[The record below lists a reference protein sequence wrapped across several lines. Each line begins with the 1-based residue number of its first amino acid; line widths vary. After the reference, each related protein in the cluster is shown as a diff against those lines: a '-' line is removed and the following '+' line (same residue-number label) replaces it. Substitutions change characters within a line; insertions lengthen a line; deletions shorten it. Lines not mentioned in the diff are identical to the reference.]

1 MTVATSTTGPVA
13 SDLIIDVR
21 TELCAAGPATLAASR
36 RRLGTCAWQR
46 PNGITAKNSTWV
58 WLLEAVSIMNLSQV
72 LGLLLVSTV
81 LGACGGSDQDS
92 DVGAAASS
100 SLPSP
105 SVSATT
111 KNGGH
116 AAEAGE
122 PQLIQVEGYK
132 YTDPTGPELNA
143 CKLFSDEIM
152 KSCSVHG
159 VSGLGTALLVQ
170 VQWEVDPQAVPP
182 GTMISGLATIFE
194 QQNATVK
201 KLTIAGEPVIKATMP
216 DGITTIYAWEHE
228 EVLVMFQSD
237 EPKDSVDFVTKYVT
251 LLNG

>member
-1 MTVATSTTGPVA
+1 MK
-13 SDLIIDVR
+13 LI
-21 TELCAAGPATLAASR
+21 
-36 RRLGTCAWQR
+36 
-46 PNGITAKNSTWV
+46 
-58 WLLEAVSIMNLSQV
+58 QV
-72 LGLLLVSTV
+72 LSVLLVGTV

-92 DVGAAASS
+92 ETGGAASS
-100 SLPSP
+100 SPPSP

-111 KNGGH
+111 PNGGH

-132 YTDPTGPELNA
+132 YTDPTGLELNA

-159 VSGLGTALLVQ
+159 VSRLGMAFL
-170 VQWEVDPQAVPP
+170 VQWEFDPQAVPP
-182 GTMISGLATIFE
+182 GTMVSGLVTAFE

-201 KLTIAGEPVIKATMP
+201 KLTIAGEPTIKATMP

-228 EVLVMFQSD
+228 GVLVMFQSD
-237 EPKDSVDFVTKYVT
+237 EAKDSVDFVTKYVT
-251 LLNG
+251 LLNS